1 MKTFFKTYN
10 QYNIYCLKILKKT
23 SHNSVYTNYKMAKK
37 TSSTAS
43 ATTTAPAPAA
53 APAPVAVAAATKP
66 AKAPKTPKTDAP
78 VAPAPVQVAA
88 STDAHTEGGA
98 IEASSLSTLFSDFGS
113 KLQTLSSGLSTL
125 RSDFRT
131 LERHV
136 AREMRAAQKISKRK
150 RKSGNRA
157 PSGFVKP
164 TLISKEL
171 ANFLGKPVGTEWAR
185 TEVTR
190 EINAYIR
197 THSLQDKE
205 NGRKINPDT
214 KLRALLQLKKDEE
227 LTYFN
232 LQKYMSPHFAKAT
245 PAAAVVASVN

>member
-1 MKTFFKTYN
+1 M
-10 QYNIYCLKILKKT
+10 
-23 SHNSVYTNYKMAKK
+23 YTNYKMAKK

-43 ATTTAPAPAA
+43 APAPTPLPAALLVGAA
-53 APAPVAVAAATKP
+53 APAPASKA

-78 VAPAPVQVAA
+78 VAPSPAPVAAA
-88 STDAHTEGGA
+88 STDAHTEGSA
-98 IEASSLSTLFSDFGS
+98 IEVSSLSTLFSDFGS

-197 THSLQDKE
+197 THNLQDKE

-214 KLRALLQLKKDEE
+214 KLRSLLQLKKDEE

-245 PAAAVVASVN
+245 PAVAVAVASS

>member
-1 MKTFFKTYN
+1 
-10 QYNIYCLKILKKT
+10 
-23 SHNSVYTNYKMAKK
+23 MAKK
-37 TSSTAS
+37 TSSAASAS
-43 ATTTAPAPAA
+43 ATSTVPVTAPVPAPAP
-53 APAPVAVAAATKP
+53 ATKP
-66 AKAPKTPKTDAP
+66 AKASKTSKTDAP
-78 VAPAPVQVAA
+78 VTPAAPAPVA
-88 STDAHTEGGA
+88 STDAHTEGSA
-98 IEASSLSTLFSDFGS
+98 IEVSSLSSLFSNFGS

-245 PAAAVVASVN
+245 PAVAVASS

>member
-1 MKTFFKTYN
+1 M
-10 QYNIYCLKILKKT
+10 
-23 SHNSVYTNYKMAKK
+23 YTNNKMAKK
-37 TSSTAS
+37 TSSSTAS
-43 ATTTAPAPAA
+43 APTTTTAASTAPASTTVSAPAPA
-53 APAPVAVAAATKP
+53 PVSKP
-66 AKAPKTPKTDAP
+66 AKAPKSAPAKTDATP
-78 VAPAPVQVAA
+78 VASTPTSAPVV
-88 STDAHTEGGA
+88 TDASSDAVVSEV
-98 IEASSLSTLFSDFGS
+98 SSLSTLFGEFGS
-113 KLQTLSSGLSTL
+113 KLQALSSGISSL

-131 LERHV
+131 LERHA
-136 AREMRAAQKISKRK
+136 AREMRAAQKACKRK

-171 ANFLGKPVGTEWAR
+171 ADFLGKPVGTEWAR

-214 KLRALLQLKKDEE
+214 KLRSLLQMKKGDE

-232 LQKYMSPHFAKAT
+232 LQRYMSPHFAKAT
-245 PAAAVVASVN
+245 PAVPVASS

>member
-1 MKTFFKTYN
+1 
-10 QYNIYCLKILKKT
+10 
-23 SHNSVYTNYKMAKK
+23 VYTKTTMAKK
-37 TSSTAS
+37 APSSADS
-43 ATTTAPAPAA
+43 
-53 APAPVAVAAATKP
+53 APAPVIAAPAAGASTPKATK
-66 AKAPKTPKTDAP
+66 ATKTPKTDAP
-78 VAPAPVQVAA
+78 VAPTPVAVAA
-88 STDAHTEGGA
+88 TPAPTSEAHTDGPTPALETSL
-98 IEASSLSTLFSDFGS
+98 SSLFSEFGT
-113 KLQTLSSGLSTL
+113 KLHTLSSGLSSL

-131 LERHV
+131 LERNV
-136 AREMRAAQKISKRK
+136 AREMRAAQKASKRK
-150 RKSGNRA
+150 RKTGNRA

-171 ANFLGKPVGTEWAR
+171 AEFLGRPVGTELAR

-214 KLRALLQLKKDEE
+214 KLKSLLQVKKGEE

-232 LQKYMSPHFAKAT
+232 LQQYMSRHFAKAS
-245 PAAAVVASVN
+245 AAVPVAVASS

>member
-1 MKTFFKTYN
+1 
-10 QYNIYCLKILKKT
+10 
-23 SHNSVYTNYKMAKK
+23 MAKK
-37 TSSTAS
+37 TSSPASAS
-43 ATTTAPAPAA
+43 ATSTVPATAPVPVPAPATKPAKASKTSKTDAPVTPA
-53 APAPVAVAAATKP
+53 APAPVASA
-66 AKAPKTPKTDAP
+66 
-78 VAPAPVQVAA
+78 
-88 STDAHTEGGA
+88 DAHTEGTA
-98 IEASSLSTLFSDFGS
+98 VEVSSLSSLFSDFGS

-245 PAAAVVASVN
+245 PAVAVASS

>member
-1 MKTFFKTYN
+1 LN
-10 QYNIYCLKILKKT
+10 EYNIYYLKILKKT
-23 SHNSVYTNYKMAKK
+23 SPISVYQLKMAKK

-43 ATTTAPAPAA
+43 APATAPATTPATA
-53 APAPVAVAAATKP
+53 PVKETAPASSKQ
-66 AKAPKTPKTDAP
+66 AKGSKTSKTDAP
-78 VAPAPVQVAA
+78 VASTTSPATAPVSV
-88 STDAHTEGGA
+88 DAHTEGA
-98 IEASSLSTLFSDFGS
+98 IEASTLCSLFSEFGS

-171 ANFLGKPVGTEWAR
+171 ATFLGKPVGSEWAR

-205 NGRKINPDT
+205 NGRKINPDA
-214 KLRALLQLKKDEE
+214 KLRSLLQLKKDEE

-245 PAAAVVASVN
+245 PVAAVS

>member
-1 MKTFFKTYN
+1 
-10 QYNIYCLKILKKT
+10 
-23 SHNSVYTNYKMAKK
+23 MAKK
-37 TSSTAS
+37 TSSPASAS
-43 ATTTAPAPAA
+43 ATSTVPATAPV
-53 APAPVAVAAATKP
+53 PAPATKP
-66 AKAPKTPKTDAP
+66 AKASKTPKTDAP
-78 VAPAPVQVAA
+78 VTPAAPAPVA
-88 STDAHTEGGA
+88 STDAHTEGTA
-98 IEASSLSTLFSDFGS
+98 VEVSSLCSLFSDFGS

-197 THSLQDKE
+197 THNLQDKE
-205 NGRKINPDT
+205 NGRKINPDS
-214 KLRALLQLKKDEE
+214 KLRSLLQLKKDEE

-245 PAAAVVASVN
+245 PVAAAS

>member
-1 MKTFFKTYN
+1 
-10 QYNIYCLKILKKT
+10 
-23 SHNSVYTNYKMAKK
+23 MAKK
-37 TSSTAS
+37 TSSSAS
-43 ATTTAPAPAA
+43 APTPTPVPVATPSKEA
-53 APAPVAVAAATKP
+53 APAPKT

-78 VAPAPVQVAA
+78 VASTPTPVPATVA
-88 STDAHTEGGA
+88 STDAHTEGSA
-98 IEASSLSTLFSDFGS
+98 LEASSLSTLFSDFGS

-125 RSDFRT
+125 RSDFRV

-205 NGRKINPDT
+205 NGRKINPDA
-214 KLRALLQLKKDEE
+214 KLRSLLQLKKDEE

-245 PAAAVVASVN
+245 PAVAVAAASS

>member
-1 MKTFFKTYN
+1 
-10 QYNIYCLKILKKT
+10 
-23 SHNSVYTNYKMAKK
+23 MAKK
-37 TSSTAS
+37 TSSSTAS
-43 ATTTAPAPAA
+43 A
-53 APAPVAVAAATKP
+53 PVAPTPVAATPSKEA
-66 AKAPKTPKTDAP
+66 AAPKTPKTPKASASKSDAAASPSP
-78 VAPAPVQVAA
+78 VVAA
-88 STDAHTEGGA
+88 VPTEAHTEGGA
-98 IEASSLSTLFSDFGS
+98 LETSSLSTLFSEFGS
-113 KLQTLSSGLSTL
+113 KLQTLSSGLSSL

-131 LERHV
+131 LERNV
-136 AREMRAAQKISKRK
+136 AREMRAAQKVSKRK

-171 ANFLGKPVGTEWAR
+171 AEFLGKPAGTEWAR

-197 THSLQDKE
+197 QHNLQDKE
-205 NGRKINPDT
+205 NGRKINPDS
-214 KLRALLQLKKDEE
+214 KLKALLQLKKGEE

-245 PAAAVVASVN
+245 PAVASS

>member
-1 MKTFFKTYN
+1 
-10 QYNIYCLKILKKT
+10 
-23 SHNSVYTNYKMAKK
+23 MAKK
-37 TSSTAS
+37 TSSS
-43 ATTTAPAPAA
+43 PAPAA
-53 APAPVAVAAATKP
+53 VAAPTPVAAPSKDAAPKA
-66 AKAPKTPKTDAP
+66 AKAPKTPKTDA
-78 VAPAPVQVAA
+78 APAPSPVPATAA
-88 STDAHTEGGA
+88 TTEAHTEGGA
-98 IEASSLSTLFSDFGS
+98 VEASSLSTLFSEFGS
-113 KLQTLSSGLSTL
+113 KLQTLSSGLSSL

-131 LERHV
+131 LERNV
-136 AREMRAAQKISKRK
+136 AREMRAAQKVSKRK

-171 ANFLGKPVGTEWAR
+171 AEFLGKPAGTEWAR

-197 THSLQDKE
+197 QHNLQDKE

-214 KLRALLQLKKDEE
+214 KLRSLLQLKKGEE

-245 PAAAVVASVN
+245 PAVAVAVASS

>member
-1 MKTFFKTYN
+1 
-10 QYNIYCLKILKKT
+10 
-23 SHNSVYTNYKMAKK
+23 MAKK
-37 TSSTAS
+37 TSSTPVPAAAS
-43 ATTTAPAPAA
+43 APAPAPAA
-53 APAPVAVAAATKP
+53 PSKDAAASTPRAPKSAKTSKSDAPVVAAPVAVST
-66 AKAPKTPKTDAP
+66 
-78 VAPAPVQVAA
+78 A
-88 STDAHTEGGA
+88 STEAHVEGGA
-98 IEASSLSTLFSDFGS
+98 AEASSLTSLFGEFGS
-113 KLQTLSSGLSTL
+113 KLQALSSGLSSL

-131 LERHV
+131 LERNV
-136 AREMRAAQKISKRK
+136 AREMRAAQKVSKRK

-171 ANFLGKPVGTEWAR
+171 AEFLGKPAGTEWAR

-197 THSLQDKE
+197 LHSLQDKE

-214 KLRALLQLKKDEE
+214 KLRSLLQLKKGEE

-245 PAAAVVASVN
+245 PAVAVASS

>member
-1 MKTFFKTYN
+1 
-10 QYNIYCLKILKKT
+10 
-23 SHNSVYTNYKMAKK
+23 MAKK
-37 TSSTAS
+37 TSS
-43 ATTTAPAPAA
+43 PAPAA
-53 APAPVAVAAATKP
+53 VAAPVAAPSKETAAP
-66 AKAPKTPKTDAP
+66 KAPKTPKASASKDAAP
-78 VAPAPVQVAA
+78 SPAPAAA
-88 STDAHTEGGA
+88 AAVPTEAHTEGGA
-98 IEASSLSTLFSDFGS
+98 LETSSLSSLFSEFGS
-113 KLQTLSSGLSTL
+113 KLQTLSSGLSSL

-131 LERHV
+131 LERNV
-136 AREMRAAQKISKRK
+136 AREMRAAQKVSKRK

-171 ANFLGKPVGTEWAR
+171 AEFLGKPAGTESAR

-197 THSLQDKE
+197 QHSLQDKE
-205 NGRKINPDT
+205 NGRKINPDS
-214 KLRALLQLKKDEE
+214 KLKALLQLKKGEE

-245 PAAAVVASVN
+245 PAVAVASS

>member
-1 MKTFFKTYN
+1 
-10 QYNIYCLKILKKT
+10 
-23 SHNSVYTNYKMAKK
+23 MAKK
-37 TSSTAS
+37 TSSAAS
-43 ATTTAPAPAA
+43 ASTTSTVPATAPVPAPAP
-53 APAPVAVAAATKP
+53 ATKP
-66 AKAPKTPKTDAP
+66 AKASKTSKTDAP
-78 VAPAPVQVAA
+78 VTPAAPAPVA
-88 STDAHTEGGA
+88 STDAHTEGTA
-98 IEASSLSTLFSDFGS
+98 VEVSSLSSLFNEFGS

-214 KLRALLQLKKDEE
+214 KLRSLLQLKKDEE

-245 PAAAVVASVN
+245 PAVAVASS

>member
-1 MKTFFKTYN
+1 
-10 QYNIYCLKILKKT
+10 
-23 SHNSVYTNYKMAKK
+23 MAKK
-37 TSSTAS
+37 TSSAAS
-43 ATTTAPAPAA
+43 ATTPAPVPVPTPAPAA
-53 APAPVAVAAATKP
+53 TTKA

-78 VAPAPVQVAA
+78 VASAPVPAQVA
-88 STDAHTEGGA
+88 STDAHTEGSA
-98 IEASSLSTLFSDFGS
+98 IEASTLSSLFSDFGS

-125 RSDFRT
+125 RSDFRV

-245 PAAAVVASVN
+245 PAVASVN